1 MKTTLKSVFLAFC
14 ALIAPA
20 MADTMVSAAAH
31 PEDPIKP
38 GGTAVWTPL
47 FQSTWDGMN
56 VRLGGTASKVEPP
69 NALMTKLDSFQWDAR
84 SVMPRNGF
92 KTWADIATR
101 GFVDRV
107 GKEARDMLPR
117 IPADWLEVEED
128 RQAVLAVSVLN
139 RNLDFA
145 RPFPRYDRTPMGFDG
160 SPPENGFLYF
170 GVMKESCVNYIDSV
184 EVLRWSRDSFTISI
198 STKQPGEKVLL
209 HLPRKPSSFH
219 DACETL
225 RNLRKLPEAGT
236 DQSAGKTENNRL
248 AEVDTLAV
256 PFVTIESNQDFTS
269 RLAGRRTHPGID
281 EPVEVRKAKQ
291 FVSFRM
297 DQRGAKVEGAALL
310 SSGWGVDEVTPRRFV
325 FDRPFFI
332 FLWRDKAEWPYFG
345 AWIGD
350 SSALVP
356 FPTKPAPQTSPPNN
370 E

>member
-1 MKTTLKSVFLAFC
+1 MFLAFC

-56 VRLGGTASKVEPP
+56 VRFGGTASKVEPP

-145 RPFPRYDRTPMGFDG
+145 RPFPHYDRTPMGFDG
-160 SPPENGFLYF
+160 SPPDKGFLYF
-170 GVMKESCVNYIDSV
+170 GVMREKCLDYIDSV
-184 EVLRWSRDSFTISI
+184 EVLRWSRDSYTNSI
-198 STKQPGEKVLL
+198 
-209 HLPRKPSSFH
+209 
-219 DACETL
+219 L
-225 RNLRKLPEAGT
+225 RNSPVRKSCCIFPGNPLRFTMLARRCEIFASFRRPEAVNPPERRRTTVLRK
-236 DQSAGKTENNRL
+236 SIR
-248 AEVDTLAV
+248 
-256 PFVTIESNQDFTS
+256 
-269 RLAGRRTHPGID
+269 
-281 EPVEVRKAKQ
+281 
-291 FVSFRM
+291 
-297 DQRGAKVEGAALL
+297 
-310 SSGWGVDEVTPRRFV
+310 WRF
-325 FDRPFFI
+325 P
-332 FLWRDKAEWPYFG
+332 
-345 AWIGD
+345 
-350 SSALVP
+350 S
-356 FPTKPAPQTSPPNN
+356 
-370 E
+370 